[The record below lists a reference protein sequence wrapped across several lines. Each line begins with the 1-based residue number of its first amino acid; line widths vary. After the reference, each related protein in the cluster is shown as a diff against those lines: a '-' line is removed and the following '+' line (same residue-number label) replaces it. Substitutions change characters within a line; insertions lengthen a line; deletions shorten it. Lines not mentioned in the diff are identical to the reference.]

1 MSETAI
7 ATAILLGTFLIFITA
22 RIPIT
27 FSLIASAVLSALY
40 VGIPVVTIWQR
51 IAQGVQ
57 SFSLLAI
64 PFFILAGEI
73 MLAGG
78 IADRLVEF
86 ADIFVGRFRGGMA
99 QVNILSSMFFGAV
112 SGSATADIS
121 SIGATLIPIMEKQ
134 GYDKDFAV
142 HVTVTSSCQ
151 SMIIPPSHNMIM
163 FCMAAGSVSAGRMF
177 LGGIIPGILLGAV
190 LMTITGII
198 SIKRGYPKGKT
209 YSINEALSIT
219 KDSLLGL
226 MTIFIILIGVCTG
239 FFTATESAAIA
250 CVYAF
255 FITFFVYRKIHIRE
269 MGNILLRTG
278 KTLAMVLGIIAAA
291 NGFGYMLTYLR
302 VPQMVVEWMLS
313 ITSNRILLILMM
325 NVMLLC
331 LGCIMDV
338 APLIMICTPILLPIA
353 TQLGMDPIQFG
364 IMELLNLAVGACTPP
379 VGLALFAGCA
389 VGKLPIEKALHG
401 IWPFYFAM
409 VVTTLLIAF
418 VPALSMTLP
427 NLFMSI

>member
-7 ATAILLGTFLIFITA
+7 ATAILLGTFLFFIIA
-22 RIPIT
+22 RLPIT
-27 FSLIASAVLSALY
+27 FALIASAVLTALY
-40 VGIPVVTIWQR
+40 AEIPVVTIWQR

-73 MLAGG
+73 MLSGG

-86 ADIFVGRFRGGMA
+86 ADVFVGRFRGGMA
-99 QVNILSSMFFGAV
+99 QVNILASMFFGAV

-134 GYDKDFAV
+134 GYDRDFSI

-177 LGGIIPGILLGAV
+177 LGGIVPGILLGLS
-190 LMTITGII
+190 LMIVTGII
-198 SIKRGYPKGKT
+198 SVKRNYPKGKK
-209 YSINEALSIT
+209 YSVKDALIIT

-226 MTIFIILIGVCTG
+226 MTIFIILVGVCTG

-250 CVYAF
+250 SVYAF
-255 FITFFVYRKIHIRE
+255 VITFFVYRKISIKE

-291 NGFGYMLTYLR
+291 NGFGYMLTFLR
-302 VPQMVVEWMLS
+302 VPQMVVAWMLS
-313 ITSNRILLILMM
+313 ITTNKYLLILMM
-325 NVMLLC
+325 NLMLLC

-338 APLIMICTPILLPIA
+338 APLIMICTPILLPVA
-353 TQLGMDPIQFG
+353 VELGMNPVQFG

-389 VGKLPIEKALHG
+389 VGKLPIEKAVVG
-401 IWPFYFAM
+401 IWPFYLAM
-409 VVTTLLIAF
+409 VVTTLLVAF
-418 VPALSMTLP
+418 VPALTLTLP
-427 NLFMSI
+427 NLFMPL